1 MRLSA
6 LLLVTS
12 SFILL
17 ACNKFDASSVSP
29 QSPKK
34 VECVDDKGNLI
45 FSSTVQKAAEMT
57 TRKGFMFTDLQGK
70 EFEIPGKCK
79 LVD

>member
-1 MRLSA
+1 MRLSI
-6 LLLVTS
+6 LIFTS
-12 SFILL
+12 SFIFL
-17 ACNKFDASSVSP
+17 ACSKFDAKKISP

-45 FSSTVQKAAEMT
+45 FSSTVQKAAEMA
-57 TRKGFMFTDLQGK
+57 TRKGFMFTDLNDK

-79 LVD
+79 FVD